1 MNTSA
6 DAAEQVVRMT
16 LNGVE
21 VAARITG
28 RSAERVATLLYAM
41 SRDSKQTK
49 SHLRLS
55 EMLKSEKPFK
65 VFAVKDGD
73 LKEFC
78 RHAKRYGIR
87 YCIIKD
93 RTATDG
99 TTDLLIGAEDA
110 AKVNRIFDRYLMSR
124 PHEDSAAEVSALFD
138 DAPIHSENEPANPTL
153 ARTERSH
160 LSAPISATRS
170 TCENLTDSK
179 KPSVRETLQVLRAAR
194 EQPVVQP
201 HRTPPA
207 R

>member
-28 RSAERVATLLYAM
+28 RSAERIATLLYAM
-41 SRDSKQTK
+41 SRDNKQTK

-87 YCIIKD
+87 YCVIKD

-110 AKVNRIFDRYLMSR
+110 ARVNRIFDRYLMSTPR
-124 PHEDSAAEVSALFD
+124 EDVSTAVAAVFD
-138 DAPIHSENEPANPTL
+138 ETPEPAATPTP

-160 LSAPISATRS
+160 PSAPISATRS
-170 TCENLTDSK
+170 TCERSDDFK
-179 KPSVRETLQVLRAAR
+179 KPSVRKTLQALRAAR
-194 EQPVVQP
+194 EQPVTQP
-201 HRTPPA
+201 HRTPPT

>member
-28 RSAERVATLLYAM
+28 RSAERIATLLYAM
-41 SRDSKQTK
+41 SRDQKQTK

-87 YCIIKD
+87 YCVIKD
-93 RTATDG
+93 RSAMDG
-99 TTDLLIGAEDA
+99 TTDLLIGAENA
-110 AKVNRIFDRYLMSR
+110 AKVNRIFDRYLMSAPR
-124 PHEDSAAEVSALFD
+124 EDSAAEVAAVLDESPE
-138 DAPIHSENEPANPTL
+138 PIATPTP

-160 LSAPISATRS
+160 PSAPTSATRS
-170 TCENLTDSK
+170 TCENSTDSK
-179 KPSVRETLQVLRAAR
+179 KPSVRKTLQALRAAR
-194 EQPVVQP
+194 EQPLAQP
-201 HRTPPA
+201 RRTPPA

>member
-28 RSAERVATLLYAM
+28 RSAERIATLLYAM
-41 SRDSKQTK
+41 SRDQKQTK

-87 YCIIKD
+87 YCVIKD
-93 RTATDG
+93 RSATDG
-99 TTDLLIGAEDA
+99 TTDLLIGAENA
-110 AKVNRIFDRYLMSR
+110 AKVNRIFDRYLMSAPR
-124 PHEDSAAEVSALFD
+124 EDSAAEVAAVLDESPE
-138 DAPIHSENEPANPTL
+138 PIATPTP

-160 LSAPISATRS
+160 PSAPTSATRS
-170 TCENLTDSK
+170 TCENSTDSK
-179 KPSVRETLQVLRAAR
+179 KPSVRKTLQALRAAR
-194 EQPVVQP
+194 EQPLAQP
-201 HRTPPA
+201 RRTPPA